1 MHATLGSSSSLL
13 HAQMVVTKKD
23 AASQTECYRQ
33 VPMTNGRVVNC
44 DHPSQSSRQD
54 NNISTTDKTPSDYRV
69 QGKTLSDFRV
79 QIVNETLQAGLQGG
93 NKLIRNVAGFAFR
106 QMMESPQFS
115 PDIKKQC
122 LLLLGAMPALAGA
135 QPVDTTPSFT
145 DPTNLITTSEPIPF
159 DKSEGPALLF
169 LIVGIPALV
178 GLCAAYAY
186 CSDFHNEYQ
195 RFKDQNPHA
204 SRRQL
209 IKAAFDNPNDPERN
223 RYLTYEEKYRLPVPP
238 AQRAPAPTAP
248 TTCEQ
253 ATQTVCEQGIQT
265 DPVINDSPLQEQQP
279 PTYAEATANLENPR
293 EPVT

>member
-1 MHATLGSSSSLL
+1 
-13 HAQMVVTKKD
+13 
-23 AASQTECYRQ
+23 
-33 VPMTNGRVVNC
+33 MTNGRVVNC
-44 DHPSQSSRQD
+44 AHPSQSVCPD
-54 NNISTTDKTPSDYRV
+54 KIISNTDKSLSGYGV
-69 QGKTLSDFRV
+69 QL
-79 QIVNETLQAGLQGG
+79 VNETLQAGLQGG

-106 QMMESPQFS
+106 QMMESLQFS

-122 LLLLGAMPALAGA
+122 LLLLGAMPALAGT
-135 QPVDTTPSFT
+135 QPIDTSLSFT
-145 DPTNLITTSEPIPF
+145 DPTNLTTTSEPIPF

-238 AQRAPAPTAP
+238 AQRAPASTAP

-253 ATQTVCEQGIQT
+253 ATQTACEQGIQT
-265 DPVINDSPLQEQQP
+265 DPVINDSPLQEIQP
-279 PTYAEATANLENPR
+279 PTYAEATANLENPK